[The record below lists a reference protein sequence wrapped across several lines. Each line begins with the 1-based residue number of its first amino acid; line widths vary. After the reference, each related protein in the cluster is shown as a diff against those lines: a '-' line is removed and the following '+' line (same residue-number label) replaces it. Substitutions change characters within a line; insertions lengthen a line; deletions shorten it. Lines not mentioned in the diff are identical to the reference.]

1 VTGGLELLL
10 NAAAGPQGP
19 DPVDLAEQAVDAGLS
34 GMGLVDSPRLFLDGL
49 VETGRIL
56 ERTSA
61 RLAGPCV
68 ASLGLRH
75 PTTVAG
81 ALRTLEHHF
90 PGRVMAV
97 VGRGESSVR
106 NEGLPVP
113 ALADYLTSLE
123 SLRDLLV
130 ADSPALAQRV
140 LGAASGPRTL
150 RATGAALGGA
160 LIDVGVDAGVV
171 ARAVA
176 LTREERPDA
185 RVWLFV
191 RAAVTGSDDAAA
203 AAAEPTLGS
212 CAMRMAAAPDWYGI
226 AGQEL
231 DAVRELAASH
241 DYARHGSAGARH
253 GETGSADRTV
263 RDRFYLTGSPVE
275 IAGRLEPL
283 AGLGI
288 TGVVLAG
295 AVPGVHDRL
304 ADLTAAVRHGLD
316 SPGDTP

>member
-1 VTGGLELLL
+1 MSGGLQVLL
-10 NAAAGPQGP
+10 NAAAGPDGP
-19 DPVDLAEQAVDAGLS
+19 DPVDLAERACEAGLS
-34 GMGLVDSPRLFLDGL
+34 GMGLVDSPRLFLDGI
-49 VETGRIL
+49 VETGRVL

-113 ALADYLTSLE
+113 SLADYLASL
-123 SLRDLLV
+123 DLLRELLA
-130 ADSPALAQRV
+130 ADGPALPERV
-140 LGAASGPRTL
+140 LGAASGPKTL

-160 LIDVGVDAGVV
+160 MVDVGVDADVV

-176 LTREERPDA
+176 LTREQRPDA

-191 RAAVTGSDDAAA
+191 RAAVTASEDAAA

-212 CAMRMAAAPDWYGI
+212 CAMRLAAAPEWYGI
-226 AGQEL
+226 AGGEL
-231 DAVRELAASH
+231 EAVRALAGSH
-241 DYARHGSAGARH
+241 DYARHGSGGARH
-253 GETGSADRTV
+253 GATGSADRAV
-263 RDRFYLTGSPVE
+263 RDRFYLTGTPDV
-275 IAGRLEPL
+275 IAGRLQPL
-283 AGLGI
+283 AGLDIG
-288 TGVVLAG
+288 GVVLAG
-295 AVPGVHDRL
+295 AVPGVHDGL
-304 ADLTAAVRHGLD
+304 ADLTAAIRGALD
-316 SPGDTP
+316 PAGEDS